1 MKRLLLALAVA
12 AGLFPAT
19 RGAAQQ
25 RDSLAATVE
34 RLSAEVE
41 TLKGRSAAADRILS
55 RLPRISG
62 YLQLGYEWSDDA
74 STFFVKRARVD
85 FQGDISPKIDY
96 RLQLEFASPKI
107 VDIYLRYKPLE
118 ALNVQVGQFKV
129 PFSIENTHYVPL
141 KYEFI
146 EYSMAVCR
154 LMGFTDVCGV
164 NATGR
169 DLGAQLYGGL
179 IDRDGYSIL
188 NYNVGVFNGEGINI
202 KDKNKSKDVV
212 ARLMVQPLRALSFAG
227 YYYWGEVGADYARRT
242 RYGGGVCYD
251 DGRWI
256 ARGEYIAGRT
266 GIVSPDVAA
275 PFDSRGYYAMAAC
288 WVTPKWLPAARFE
301 QFDEVAGRSAARQ
314 TNYTAGVTWQ
324 PFKHLRCQ
332 LNYTYEQY
340 GGTNPDRNVVKAI
353 VVAGVHRPLAVAH
366 DLRIAHLHVAAIEDE
381 IDAVR
386 LLGLVLLA
394 LEGMGGEARFA
405 RPVNALV
412 HLAPAVDRADVAD
425 RRAVD
430 TRVEIAAE
438 NLREIG
444 GVLRAL
450 VHHHPDLLAA
460 RLVALVVEVHVC
472 RAAAPSCSGAP
483 AWCSTNSCRQ

>member
-1 MKRLLLALAVA
+1 MRWRSPPASFRRHGA
-12 AGLFPAT
+12 PRSSAT
-19 RGAAQQ
+19 R
-25 RDSLAATVE
+25 SLLPSNASRRRSKRSKA
-34 RLSAEVE
+34 
-41 TLKGRSAAADRILS
+41 GRPAADRILS

-188 NYNVGVFNGEGINI
+188 NYNVGVFNGRRDQHQGQEQEQGRRGAVDGSTPARTLLRGILLLGR
-202 KDKNKSKDVV
+202 SRR
-212 ARLMVQPLRALSFAG
+212 RLRPTHALRRRRMLR
-227 YYYWGEVGADYARRT
+227 RRT
-242 RYGGGVCYD
+242 LDR
-251 DGRWI
+251 
-256 ARGEYIAGRT
+256 RGEYIAGRT

-340 GGTNPDRNVVKAI
+340 GGTNPDRNVVKAMLTGI
-353 VVAGVHRPLAVAH
+353 
-366 DLRIAHLHVAAIEDE
+366 
-381 IDAVR
+381 
-386 LLGLVLLA
+386 
-394 LEGMGGEARFA
+394 F
-405 RPVNALV
+405 
-412 HLAPAVDRADVAD
+412 
-425 RRAVD
+425 
-430 TRVEIAAE
+430 
-438 NLREIG
+438 
-444 GVLRAL
+444 
-450 VHHHPDLLAA
+450 
-460 RLVALVVEVHVC
+460 
-472 RAAAPSCSGAP
+472 
-483 AWCSTNSCRQ
+483 

>member
-227 YYYWGEVGADYARRT
+227 YYYWGEVGTDYARRT

-251 DGRWI
+251 DG
-256 ARGEYIAGRT
+256 
-266 GIVSPDVAA
+266 
-275 PFDSRGYYAMAAC
+275 C

-340 GGTNPDRNVVKAI
+340 GGTNPDRNVVKAMLTGI
-353 VVAGVHRPLAVAH
+353 
-366 DLRIAHLHVAAIEDE
+366 
-381 IDAVR
+381 
-386 LLGLVLLA
+386 
-394 LEGMGGEARFA
+394 F
-405 RPVNALV
+405 
-412 HLAPAVDRADVAD
+412 
-425 RRAVD
+425 
-430 TRVEIAAE
+430 
-438 NLREIG
+438 
-444 GVLRAL
+444 
-450 VHHHPDLLAA
+450 
-460 RLVALVVEVHVC
+460 
-472 RAAAPSCSGAP
+472 
-483 AWCSTNSCRQ
+483 

>member
-1 MKRLLLALAVA
+1 MKRLLLALGGRRRPLSGDTGRRA
-12 AGLFPAT
+12 AA
-19 RGAAQQ
+19 R
-25 RDSLAATVE
+25 LARCYRRTP
-34 RLSAEVE
+34 LAEVE

-227 YYYWGEVGADYARRT
+227 YYYWGEVGTDYARTHALRRRRMLRRRT
-242 RYGGGVCYD
+242 LDRPRRVYRRPYRHRLARRGRTVRQPRLLR
-251 DGRWI
+251 DGRLL
-256 ARGEYIAGRT
+256 G
-266 GIVSPDVAA
+266 D
-275 PFDSRGYYAMAAC
+275 
-288 WVTPKWLPAARFE
+288 PKWLPAARFE

-340 GGTNPDRNVVKAI
+340 GGTNPDRNVVKAMLTGI
-353 VVAGVHRPLAVAH
+353 
-366 DLRIAHLHVAAIEDE
+366 
-381 IDAVR
+381 
-386 LLGLVLLA
+386 
-394 LEGMGGEARFA
+394 F
-405 RPVNALV
+405 
-412 HLAPAVDRADVAD
+412 
-425 RRAVD
+425 
-430 TRVEIAAE
+430 
-438 NLREIG
+438 
-444 GVLRAL
+444 
-450 VHHHPDLLAA
+450 
-460 RLVALVVEVHVC
+460 
-472 RAAAPSCSGAP
+472 
-483 AWCSTNSCRQ
+483 

>member
-188 NYNVGVFNGEGINI
+188 NYNVGVFNGEGINT

-227 YYYWGEVGADYARRT
+227 TTTGARWEPITPDARATAAAYAT
-242 RYGGGVCYD
+242 TTD
-251 DGRWI
+251 
-256 ARGEYIAGRT
+256 AG
-266 GIVSPDVAA
+266 S
-275 PFDSRGYYAMAAC
+275 
-288 WVTPKWLPAARFE
+288 PAA
-301 QFDEVAGRSAARQ
+301 S
-314 TNYTAGVTWQ
+314 
-324 PFKHLRCQ
+324 
-332 LNYTYEQY
+332 
-340 GGTNPDRNVVKAI
+340 I
-353 VVAGVHRPLAVAH
+353 S
-366 DLRIAHLHVAAIEDE
+366 
-381 IDAVR
+381 
-386 LLGLVLLA
+386 
-394 LEGMGGEARFA
+394 
-405 RPVNALV
+405 
-412 HLAPAVDRADVAD
+412 PAVPASSRPTWPH
-425 RRAVD
+425 RS
-430 TRVEIAAE
+430 T
-438 NLREIG
+438 
-444 GVLRAL
+444 
-450 VHHHPDLLAA
+450 
-460 RLVALVVEVHVC
+460 
-472 RAAAPSCSGAP
+472 AAATTRWPP
-483 AWCSTNSCRQ
+483 AG

>member
-1 MKRLLLALAVA
+1 MRKLLKPV
-12 AGLFPAT
+12 
-19 RGAAQQ
+19 
-25 RDSLAATVE
+25 
-34 RLSAEVE
+34 
-41 TLKGRSAAADRILS
+41 
-55 RLPRISG
+55 
-62 YLQLGYEWSDDA
+62 
-74 STFFVKRARVD
+74 
-85 FQGDISPKIDY
+85 
-96 RLQLEFASPKI
+96 QLEFASPKI

-188 NYNVGVFNGEGINI
+188 NYNVGVFNGEGINT

-314 TNYTAGVTWQ
+314 TNYTAGVTWE

-340 GGTNPDRNVVKAI
+340 GGTNPDRNVVKAMLTGI
-353 VVAGVHRPLAVAH
+353 
-366 DLRIAHLHVAAIEDE
+366 
-381 IDAVR
+381 
-386 LLGLVLLA
+386 
-394 LEGMGGEARFA
+394 F
-405 RPVNALV
+405 
-412 HLAPAVDRADVAD
+412 
-425 RRAVD
+425 
-430 TRVEIAAE
+430 
-438 NLREIG
+438 
-444 GVLRAL
+444 
-450 VHHHPDLLAA
+450 
-460 RLVALVVEVHVC
+460 
-472 RAAAPSCSGAP
+472 
-483 AWCSTNSCRQ
+483 